1 MFVQCQ
7 NLFNLSIF
15 AVFNH
20 YFDLHCGQ
28 EMQYEMDN
36 GERLVRAI
44 SVRIVSR
51 ELLTS

>member
-1 MFVQCQ
+1 MPKRIE
-7 NLFNLSIF
+7 S
-15 AVFNH
+15 
-20 YFDLHCGQ
+20 FDICGQ

-51 ELLTS
+51 ELLMS